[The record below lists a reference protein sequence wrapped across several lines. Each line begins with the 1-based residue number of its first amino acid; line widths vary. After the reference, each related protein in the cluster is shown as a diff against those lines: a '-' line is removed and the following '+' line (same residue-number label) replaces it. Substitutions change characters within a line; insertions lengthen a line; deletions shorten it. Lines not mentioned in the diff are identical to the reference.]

1 VGVLAY
7 TQMRRFDKEARHA
20 SAAVMGH
27 FIEFSEKFCLQNK
40 SENKDV
46 NLSVAWWG
54 KTPASYITTAQH
66 GFFTLPANLKMD
78 PGNAHAM
85 IRTVGIRRV

>member
-1 VGVLAY
+1 
-7 TQMRRFDKEARHA
+7 
-20 SAAVMGH
+20 MGH